1 MSEPVRPGAEQGGD
15 DAAAEPGSGV
25 AGLGVRGAAGAAQPP
40 TALRQLRI
48 QQEARQGG
56 QQYHQPSAVTTR
68 YKIGTLVRKVSN
80 LQVWLAKI
88 LQPPLSRGLL
98 RIL

>member
-1 MSEPVRPGAEQGGD
+1 MFEPMRPGAEQGCD
-15 DAAAEPGSGV
+15 HAAAEPGSGV

-56 QQYHQPSAVTTR
+56 RPQHACQQS
-68 YKIGTLVRKVSN
+68 
-80 LQVWLAKI
+80 
-88 LQPPLSRGLL
+88 
-98 RIL
+98 